1 MVKLSCIYP
10 SMQTTDFITAELSRR
25 KLTQA
30 ALAERI
36 GVHYSTVSLI
46 LNGKR
51 QPSIKTAESLS
62 EFIGCTLEDAF
73 PDVHEKKMKLE
84 AIRKRKSARMVNPQ
98 EIKNLRKEVKKL
110 MIDLDMD
117 RRGFLTEL
125 AERISTC
132 FGRRISRNSLS
143 MALTG
148 YRAMASSHQI
158 LETARDILSS
168 ELKRC

>member
-1 MVKLSCIYP
+1 MYLSIHANIN
-10 SMQTTDFITAELSRR
+10 FIAAELSRR
-25 KLTQA
+25 KITQA

-36 GVHYSTVSLI
+36 RVHYSTVSLI

-73 PDVHEKKMKLE
+73 PDVHAKKMKLE

-98 EIKNLRKEVKKL
+98 EIKNLRKEVKCL

-117 RRGFLTEL
+117 RRGSLPSWPSGYPL
-125 AERISTC
+125 VLGGGINK
-132 FGRRISRNSLS
+132 NSLS

-148 YRAMASSHQI
+148 YRAMASSLQI

-168 ELKRC
+168 ELKR